1 MIAFCLIATDS
12 VVSATKRSKPSF
24 NPGKPS

>member
-12 VVSATKRSKPSF
+12 VESATKRSKPSF
-24 NPGKPS
+24 NPEKPS